1 MSVVVQHPS
10 HSSDIT
16 GRGYPMQRNKL
27 NTKSMCIVHSDYP
40 LPSRC
45 KEGVYRFIFCLWSK
59 WDYRGKNNTLF
70 PSKKKK
76 PIKRL

>member
-1 MSVVVQHPS
+1 MSVVLQHPS
-10 HSSDIT
+10 HSSDIS
-16 GRGYPMQRNKL
+16 GERIGYATKKL
-27 NTKSMCIVHSDYP
+27 NTNSICFVHSDYP

-59 WDYRGKNNTLF
+59 WDYRGKTNTLF

>member
-1 MSVVVQHPS
+1 MSVVLQHPS

-27 NTKSMCIVHSDYP
+27 NTNSICFVHSDYP

-76 PIKRL
+76 PIKML

>member
-1 MSVVVQHPS
+1 MSVVLQHPS

-16 GRGYPMQRNKL
+16 RRGYSMQRNKL

-45 KEGVYRFIFCLWSK
+45 KEGVYRFVFCLWSK

-76 PIKRL
+76 PIKML

>member
-1 MSVVVQHPS
+1 MSVVLQHPS

-27 NTKSMCIVHSDYP
+27 NTNSICIVHSAYP

-76 PIKRL
+76 PIKML